1 MKLLSGFTAAR
12 EGNRYVY
19 LQLSFVRLS
28 HYRNII
34 LKLAS
39 LVVLMLKIYTQV
51 GETCETSPE
60 MCCKQVR
67 QLQDKKGKKEFR
79 SRPHAPPNKA
89 PLQGTVTAQILGIT
103 GVVTLLPEK

>member
-67 QLQDKKGKKEFR
+67 QLQDKKEKKRVQVETACP
-79 SRPHAPPNKA
+79 SK
-89 PLQGTVTAQILGIT
+89 GTVTAQILGVT

>member
-67 QLQDKKGKKEFR
+67 EKKKKEFR
-79 SRPHAPPNKA
+79 SRPHAPP
-89 PLQGTVTAQILGIT
+89 IR
-103 GVVTLLPEK
+103 LPYKEQ

>member
-67 QLQDKKGKKEFR
+67 QLQDKKEKKKSSDR
-79 SRPHAPPNKA
+79 DRM
-89 PLQGTVTAQILGIT
+89 PLLIRLTYKEQ
-103 GVVTLLPEK
+103 

>member
-1 MKLLSGFTAAR
+1 
-12 EGNRYVY
+12 
-19 LQLSFVRLS
+19 
-28 HYRNII
+28 
-34 LKLAS
+34 
-39 LVVLMLKIYTQV
+39 MLKIYTQV

-67 QLQDKKGKKEFR
+67 QLQDKKEKKEFR

-89 PLQGTVTAQILGIT
+89 HLQGTVTAQILGVT

>member
-1 MKLLSGFTAAR
+1 
-12 EGNRYVY
+12 
-19 LQLSFVRLS
+19 
-28 HYRNII
+28 
-34 LKLAS
+34 
-39 LVVLMLKIYTQV
+39 MLKIYTQV

-67 QLQDKKGKKEFR
+67 EKKKKEFR

-89 PLQGTVTAQILGIT
+89 PLQGTVTAQILGVT